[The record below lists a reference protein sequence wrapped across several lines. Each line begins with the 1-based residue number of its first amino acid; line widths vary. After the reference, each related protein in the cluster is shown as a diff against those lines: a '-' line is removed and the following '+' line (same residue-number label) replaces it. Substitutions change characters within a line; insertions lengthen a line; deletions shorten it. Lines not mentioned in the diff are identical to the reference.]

1 MKKTN
6 QTFKMIVAIAAV
18 TTLVA
23 CKKEIEIPQV
33 SKQIHTTL
41 PAGPALTK
49 HPIGYIG
56 SSTLGDSTSVN
67 IK

>member
-1 MKKTN
+1 MKKSN

-41 PAGPALTK
+41 PAGPAVTK
-49 HPIGYIG
+49 HSIGWIG
-56 SSTLGDSTSVN
+56 SNPDSTSVN
-67 IK
+67 TK